1 MMEDLIDNIYYKQKF
16 SWKKFVQSFFPP
28 IIIGVFIFI
37 LIWIINY
44 FDPLGESIL
53 LSSIIT
59 FFENNWFFFI
69 LFILIFSVWDYI
81 NNVFKN
87 SLRFVA
93 PLINSISIMF
103 AFWIIGLI
111 FNGLKLFLEQDH
123 FANVFLS
130 FLHDLVYQQTLILF
144 VLILLI
150 NYSKFFLKDYKE

>member
-1 MMEDLIDNIYYKQKF
+1 VDNLIDDIYSKQKF
-16 SWKKFVQSFFPP
+16 SWKKFIQSFFPP
-28 IIIGVFIFI
+28 IIMGIFIFI
-37 LIWIINY
+37 FIWVINY
-44 FDPLGESIL
+44 FDPLGENIL
-53 LSSIIT
+53 LSSIII
-59 FFENNWFFFI
+59 FFENNWLLFI
-69 LFILIFSVWDYI
+69 LLILIFSVWDYL
-81 NNVFKN
+81 NKVFKK
-87 SLRFVA
+87 SLRFIA

-150 NYSKFFLKDYKE
+150 SYSKFFLKDYK